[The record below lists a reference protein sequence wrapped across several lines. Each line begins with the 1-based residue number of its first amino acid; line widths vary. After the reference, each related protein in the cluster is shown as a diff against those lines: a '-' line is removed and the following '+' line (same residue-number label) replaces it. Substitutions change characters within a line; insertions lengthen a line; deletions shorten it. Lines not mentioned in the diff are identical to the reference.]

1 MHTFRPLMEITF
13 STRGCDPEFPEGEC
27 SPLWS
32 QPVPRLAFNLKKM
45 KLNTSCSSSSD
56 IRTMLRESW
65 YRLSLSYISGLFA
78 PGLWL

>member
-32 QPVPRLAFNLKKM
+32 QPVPRLAFNLKK
-45 KLNTSCSSSSD
+45 
-56 IRTMLRESW
+56 
-65 YRLSLSYISGLFA
+65 
-78 PGLWL
+78 